1 MCSCADLGSAKRNDL
16 FYFWLTE
23 VSAMVSEGN
32 SSNGSDADDDSR
44 PPRIV
49 FLALIMLVSCVA
61 NVFLLYAIFQSR
73 KISLNVQSIIIMNL
87 VAVCLGDCLLNM
99 SLVMG
104 SLAAVDWG
112 FVNALCKW
120 HAFAMNLILVETV
133 LLLTVLACDRF
144 LAVKYL
150 QKYDSLIS
158 PARVAFVIIFTWS
171 QSLAFSIPFFFNTVE
186 MTFRPKLHTCS
197 VSDETPLA
205 FICLASV
212 LCFLAPAVLI
222 IIMFILIL
230 HFNCKQQHEVKT
242 IITQNHYTDQLMEE
256 PRLWQ
261 EMLTVKYVG
270 VLCLLWFIL
279 EIPYVITTYIQQY
292 RFSSELNFSVDY
304 PWGVDVAFIWM
315 RFSFSALFPCAT
327 FIWKKD
333 LWQCC
338 KDCVIC
344 HRNNSVLDI
353 QVKVNPTSKPASVK
367 ELPLTAAS
375 NSKDRNQPRP
385 EPPNQLC
392 FNVPV
397 LFATS
402 DGMHIETPHS
412 DVSDDDNTDA
422 ESRERTLKG
431 RQLDVG
437 DQNINSVQLPGDT
450 SDYDS
455 ITEAGYSS
463 SQPLSARHIRGALET
478 NSLPDLRSGEQNE
491 RETVSTCVGDFAGTP
506 GVDSGLELS
515 GTAGSLRGKGIQRLV
530 NSSQQCDET
539 DVQNCDSA
547 HVISES
553 SIPRTKKRRK
563 ENPVQIANPYSD
575 TDAFR
580 TDQSSGNHLDKC
592 DANSMESSPAVQ
604 HSAPSTL
611 PKARGRLKPLNPS
624 KTRKAVKD
632 GAGRK
637 KNAVKS
643 DLQKS
648 ESACD
653 VVLTTSISSDEHNG
667 AEIDYVSKTGAAK
680 KPDVV
685 KSSGEGRGRGHK
697 RTVTSDSEKA
707 LLGSNSSV
715 EMQILKTHSFDKVSG
730 DK

>member
-1 MCSCADLGSAKRNDL
+1 M
-16 FYFWLTE
+16 
-23 VSAMVSEGN
+23 SAMVSEGN
-32 SSNGSDADDDSR
+32 SSTGSDTDDDSR
-44 PPRIV
+44 PPRMV
-49 FLALIMLVSCVA
+49 FLALIMLVSSVS
-61 NVFLLYAIFQSR
+61 NIFLLYAIFQSR
-73 KISLNVQSIIIMNL
+73 KIRLNIQSIIVMNL
-87 VAVCLGDCLLNM
+87 VAVCLGDCFLNM

-112 FVNALCKW
+112 FGDALCKW
-120 HAFAMNLILVETV
+120 HAFVMNLVLVETV

-150 QKYDSLIS
+150 HKYDSLIS
-158 PARVAFVIIFTWS
+158 PARVAFVIIFTWI

-205 FICLASV
+205 FISLATV
-212 LCFLAPAVLI
+212 LCFLAPAVII

-230 HFNCKQQHEVKT
+230 HLNYKQQHEVKT
-242 IITQNHYTDQLMEE
+242 VMTQNHYTDQLMEE

-292 RFSSELNFSVDY
+292 RFSSELGFSVDY

-315 RFSFSALFPCAT
+315 RFSFSAVFPCAT

-353 QVKVNPTSKPASVK
+353 QVKVSPTSKSVSVK
-367 ELPLTAAS
+367 ELPPPAPS
-375 NSKDRNQPRP
+375 NSKDRNQSRI
-385 EPPNQLC
+385 EPPNLLF

-402 DGMHIETPHS
+402 DGIHIETPHS
-412 DVSDDDNTDA
+412 DVSDEGNTDV
-422 ESRERTLKG
+422 ESREHTLKG
-431 RQLDVG
+431 RQLDIG
-437 DQNINSVQLPGDT
+437 DQNISAQQPGDT

-455 ITEAGYSS
+455 STEVGS
-463 SQPLSARHIRGALET
+463 SQPLSARHIKGALET
-478 NSLPDLRSGEQNE
+478 TSLPDLYSKEQKK
-491 RETVSTCVGDFAGTP
+491 RVTSTCVGDFAGTL

-515 GTAGSLRGKGIQRLV
+515 GTVGSSRGKQIQRLV
-530 NSSQQCDET
+530 ESSQQHDQI
-539 DVQNCDSA
+539 DVYNSDST
-547 HVISES
+547 HVVSEPGISETQQRHS
-553 SIPRTKKRRK
+553 K
-563 ENPVQIANPYSD
+563 ANPTQREDPSSNSSAFQTVQSFNSD
-575 TDAFR
+575 K
-580 TDQSSGNHLDKC
+580 QQDKC
-592 DANSMESSPAVQ
+592 DTKCTERSSVQ
-604 HSAPSTL
+604 NSAPSTL

-624 KTRKAVKD
+624 KKSKAKKD

-637 KNAVKS
+637 KTAVKS
-643 DLQKS
+643 KS
-648 ESACD
+648 EAAFD
-653 VVLTTSISSDEHNG
+653 TALTTGISIDQQNR
-667 AEIDYVSKTGAAK
+667 AETDLVSKTGTANN
-680 KPDVV
+680 PDSVR
-685 KSSGEGRGRGHK
+685 SSREGRGRGHK

-715 EMQILKTHSFDKVSG
+715 EMQILKTAHSSDRRTSVDSEAHH
-730 DK
+730 